1 MSAKKA
7 TEMIRY
13 YKNPNGPTIGVTAK
27 DVIESDGLYF
37 KDLNGDGTLNTYKD
51 WRKTPSERAKA
62 LAEELS
68 SEEKIGL
75 LFINSLK
82 MGAYQKDK
90 EAVDAT
96 GLLDEKVIEKDTTIF
111 KRRKISRNHLYGK
124 RYGNPPLYPARK
136 SKTGRACRL
145 DERTECTC

>member
-75 LFINSLK
+75 LFICLLYTSQPLSLLFHP
-82 MGAYQKDK
+82 GF
-90 EAVDAT
+90 
-96 GLLDEKVIEKDTTIF
+96 LLLPF
-111 KRRKISRNHLYGK
+111 YFSFL
-124 RYGNPPLYPARK
+124 
-136 SKTGRACRL
+136 
-145 DERTECTC
+145 

>member
-1 MSAKKA
+1 M
-7 TEMIRY
+7 
-13 YKNPNGPTIGVTAK
+13 
-27 DVIESDGLYF
+27 IESDGLYF

-82 MGAYQKDK
+82 MGAYQEDK

-96 GLLDEKVIEKDTTIF
+96 RLLDEKVIEKDTTIF
-111 KRRKISRNHLYGK
+111 NAEKYRGTTYTVKDMGIRHFILRE
-124 RYGNPPLYPARK
+124 NPKPDELADWMNELNALAEARHMRFRF
-136 SKTGRACRL
+136 SWYQTPETKT
-145 DERTECTC
+145 ERSSSV